1 MVLRRVVVRARDV
14 VLFKGIVEA
23 HDGLAQVF
31 AEAGGDLTVAAP
43 ASREAELDA
52 LLEDLSRELGALLG

>member
-14 VLFKGIVEA
+14 VFFKGIVEV